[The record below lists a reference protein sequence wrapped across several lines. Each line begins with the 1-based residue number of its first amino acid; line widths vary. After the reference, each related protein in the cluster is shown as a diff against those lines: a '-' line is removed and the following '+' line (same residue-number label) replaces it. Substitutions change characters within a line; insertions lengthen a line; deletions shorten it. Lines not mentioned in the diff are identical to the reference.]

1 MYFCSPKWDNFWIND
16 KDLEAIL
23 EKLSGSIVSSP
34 YGPENVSLNYGLHIT
49 GGEPFLNYNLLL
61 KSIQIANEFQIPS
74 LFVETNCYWC
84 RNEESTKKTL
94 NELKNIGL
102 KGILISVN
110 PFILEHVPFER
121 TERAIRISKDIFG
134 NNVIVYQK
142 YYYHQFKSLEIKE
155 KLSIEEYLKQIDINK
170 LQKHVELFKM
180 GRTVYNLQNLY
191 EKYPPHYFFDENCTP
206 ELVRPW
212 HNHFDNYGNYMPGY
226 CGGLSWGKIRNL
238 DSLCNEGIDLEEFPI
253 LKSLILGNLKDLHS
267 FAVENFN
274 YQDLTDGYISKCHL
288 CLDIRRKIAL
298 ETDKIKE
305 LNPRE
310 FYYHI

>member
-1 MYFCSPKWDNFWIND
+1 M
-16 KDLEAIL
+16 
-23 EKLSGSIVSSP
+23 
-34 YGPENVSLNYGLHIT
+34 
-49 GGEPFLNYNLLL
+49 
-61 KSIQIANEFQIPS
+61 
-74 LFVETNCYWC
+74 
-84 RNEESTKKTL
+84 
-94 NELKNIGL
+94 GL

-121 TERAIRISKDIFG
+121 TERAIRVSKDIFG
-134 NNVIVYQK
+134 NNVMVYQM
-142 YYYHQFKSLEIKE
+142 YYYRQFKSLEIRE
-155 KLSIEEYLKQIDINK
+155 KLSIEQYLKQIDISK

-180 GRTVYNLQNLY
+180 GRTVYKLQNLY
-191 EKYPPHYFFDENCTP
+191 KKYPLGYFFDENCTL

-253 LKSLILGNLKDLHS
+253 LKPLVQGNLKELHS
-267 FAVENFN
+267 FAIENFN

-288 CLDIRRKIAL
+288 CLDIRKKIAL